1 MFDSCFVNYID
12 LVNIQFFIILSWYV
26 YILECNDNSLYTGI
40 TNNLDK
46 RITAHNSGKGAKYT
60 KTRAPV
66 RLVYKES
73 YKTRKESLKREIEIK
88 RLKRIEKLALIN

>member
-1 MFDSCFVNYID
+1 M
-12 LVNIQFFIILSWYV
+12 SWYV